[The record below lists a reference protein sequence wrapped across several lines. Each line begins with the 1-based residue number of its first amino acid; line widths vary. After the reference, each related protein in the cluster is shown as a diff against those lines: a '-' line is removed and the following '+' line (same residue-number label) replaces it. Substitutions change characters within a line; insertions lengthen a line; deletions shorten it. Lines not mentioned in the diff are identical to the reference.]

1 VKPNIIF
8 ILSDQHNPAVMGNAG
23 DPVARTPQL
32 DRLFAEGTS
41 LDSCYCAS
49 PLCVPSR
56 SAMLSG
62 LLPSRTGIYNNMQ
75 ALNTCN
81 ATFVNALTIG
91 GYETVL
97 SGRMHFVGWDQR
109 HGFEKRLVGDITPCF
124 VGGDNEREIYGDFMR
139 SSGQNMTSIKKS
151 GAGHSAV
158 LDFDRDVIDAT
169 MAFLQ
174 NREDNRPLFMTVGL
188 YGPHCPYIAPKEL
201 YDYYYEHLDEIPFMD
216 LESKAAMHPAIRKW
230 YDNRSLEAITKE
242 DVKRI
247 RAAYYAMVE
256 YMDGLIGELR
266 EAIEQTLGLENT
278 VIIYGSDHGDN
289 IGEHGLFWK
298 TNFYE
303 GSARVP
309 LVFVKQDMF
318 PSGTHVAGLTSLLD
332 LAPTLIELTDSPS
345 LPQYDGI
352 NLLPYLKGEEKISP
366 ERRVISLCSDIKGDE
381 PSAMIRYQQYKLVQH
396 ADYESCQLFNIAED
410 PQELEDLGTDST
422 YAQVIDRLKSEL
434 GQYWNP
440 LEAQQQ
446 LAQSKAHFSLMK
458 QWFDLVKPP
467 LVEEWRGNPAN
478 NYLVKE

>member
-32 DRLFAEGTS
+32 DRLFTEGAS

-62 LLPSRTGIYNNMQ
+62 LLPSRTGVYNNMQ

-81 ATFVNALTIG
+81 ATFVNSLTVG

-158 LDFDRDVIDAT
+158 LDFDRDVINAS
-169 MAFLQ
+169 MVYLQ
-174 NREDNRPLFMTVGL
+174 NRKDDRPLFMTVGL

-309 LVFVKQDMF
+309 MVFVKSDLF
-318 PSGTHVAGLTSLLD
+318 PAGRHVTGLTSLLD
-332 LAPTLIELTDSPS
+332 LAPTLLELTESAS

-352 NLLPYLKGEEKISP
+352 SLLSCLMAEQEVPSDRK
-366 ERRVISLCSDIKGDE
+366 VISLCSDIKGDE

-396 ADYESCQLFNIAED
+396 AGYQTCQLFNIDED
-410 PQELEDLGTDST
+410 PQELNDLGTNSAYKDVV
-422 YAQVIDRLKSEL
+422 AQLMSDLS
-434 GQYWNP
+434 QYWNSQ
-440 LEAQQQ
+440 EAQQQ
-446 LAQSKAHFSLMK
+446 LKRSKVHFTLMK
-458 QWFDLVKPP
+458 QWFELVQPP

-478 NYLVKE
+478 NYLE